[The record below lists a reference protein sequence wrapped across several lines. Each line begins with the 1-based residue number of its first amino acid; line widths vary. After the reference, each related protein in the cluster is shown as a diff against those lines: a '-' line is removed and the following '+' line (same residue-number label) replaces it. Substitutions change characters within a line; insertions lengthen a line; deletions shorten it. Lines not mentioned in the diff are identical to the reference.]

1 MCCRIFPVR
10 CINHL
15 MCCWILP
22 VRCVNVLQDILDI
35 TANVYAEK
43 PQKDIYNFVG
53 TFTRVCLS
61 LYYKK

>member
-1 MCCRIFPVR
+1 MCCR
-10 CINHL
+10 
-15 MCCWILP
+15 ILP

-53 TFTRVCLS
+53 TFTRVCFS
-61 LYYKK
+61 LYYQK